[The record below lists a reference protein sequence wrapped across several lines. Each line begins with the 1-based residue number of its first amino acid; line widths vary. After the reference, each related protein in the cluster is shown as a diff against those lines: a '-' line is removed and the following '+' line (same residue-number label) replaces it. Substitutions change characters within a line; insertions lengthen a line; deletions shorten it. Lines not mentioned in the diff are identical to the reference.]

1 MRAALAA
8 AALVVVLAS
17 AACGAQP
24 TAGPS
29 AQPGA
34 RPTPPASSTSAI
46 AWLPL
51 PAAHR
56 YPTAPTPPATPRP
69 PIPVPPGT
77 PACRASQL
85 EGASAGEEFATG
97 NVDMPIVL
105 RNRGAAACVLA
116 GWADLRILDGG
127 GRVLAAAAGRANRGT
142 FFSDWPKVPVLMQ
155 PATPPLPA
163 RPGSGQPG
171 RRGQAVMN
179 LSWYDCRQPQAAVLV
194 LDLPAAGGRLQVPF
208 DRRGAYSPACDDPE
222 APNKRSGWVSRGPL
236 SPAGF
241 PWPPAPRYLDVRV
254 GIHLPASVRRG
265 STLAYQVTL
274 TNRDHGS
281 YRLDPCPD
289 YNEFLGRK
297 DVVASHQLNCQPVGA
312 IAPGGRVTFQMQLA
326 IPATTMTGPNR
337 LIWGLLDGRIAT
349 PVATAPLTITDQ

>member
-1 MRAALAA
+1 MRGALAA
-8 AALVVVLAS
+8 AALLVVLAS

-24 TAGPS
+24 TGGPS
-29 AQPGA
+29 AQPRA
-34 RPTPPASSTSAI
+34 RPSPAASAI

-77 PACRASQL
+77 PTCRASQL
-85 EGASAGEEFATG
+85 EGASAGGGAATG
-97 NVDMPIVL
+97 HVNLPIVL

-116 GWADLRILDGG
+116 GWADLAILDGR
-127 GRVLAAAAGRANRGT
+127 GRVLAAAAGTANRGT
-142 FFSDWPKVPVLMQ
+142 FFVDWPEVAVLLTPNT
-155 PATPPLPA
+155 PALPA
-163 RPGSGQPG
+163 RPGSGQPL

-179 LSWYDCRQPQAAVLV
+179 LEWYDCRQPQAAVLV
-194 LDLPAAGGRLQVPF
+194 LDLPAAGGRLRVPF
-208 DRRGAYSPACDDPE
+208 DRKAAYSPVCDNPGPKP
-222 APNKRSGWVSRGPL
+222 AGVVVRGPL

-241 PWPPAPRYLDVRV
+241 TWPPEPRYLHVGV
-254 GIHLPASVRRG
+254 GIHAPASVRRG
-265 STLAYQVTL
+265 ATLAYQVTL

-297 DVVASHQLNCQPVGA
+297 DVVASYQLNCQPVGA
-312 IAPGGRVTFQMQLA
+312 IAPGQRVTFQMQLA
-326 IPATTMTGPNR
+326 IPATTATGPNR
-337 LIWGLLDGRIAT
+337 LIWALSDGRIAT
-349 PVATAPLTITDQ
+349 PVATAPLTVTD

>member
-1 MRAALAA
+1 MRGALGA
-8 AALVVVLAS
+8 AALVVVVAS
-17 AACGAQP
+17 AACAGQR

-34 RPTPPASSTSAI
+34 RPSPPASSI

-56 YPTAPTPPATPRP
+56 HPTAPTPPATPRP

-77 PACRASQL
+77 PACQASQL
-85 EGASAGEEFATG
+85 EGASAGEAAATG
-97 NVDMPIVL
+97 KVNMPIVV

-116 GWADLRILDGG
+116 GWADLTILDGR
-127 GRVLAAAAGRANRGT
+127 GRVLAVAAGRASRGT
-142 FFSDWPKVPVLMQ
+142 FFADWPEVAVLLQ
-155 PATPPLPA
+155 PNTPPLPA
-163 RPGSGQPG
+163 RPGFGQPR

-194 LDLPAAGGRLQVPF
+194 MDLPAAGGRLRVPF
-208 DRRGAYSPACDDPE
+208 DRKGAYSPACDNPE
-222 APNKRSGWVSRGPL
+222 AGAKPAGWVVRGPL

-241 PWPPAPRYLDVRV
+241 TWPPEPRYLDIGV
-254 GIHLPASVRRG
+254 GIHVPAAVRRG

-297 DVVASHQLNCQPVGA
+297 DVVASYQLNCQPVGA
-312 IAPGGRVTFQMQLA
+312 IAPGERVTFQMQLA
-326 IPATTMTGPNR
+326 IPATTVTGPNR
-337 LIWGLLDGRIAT
+337 LIWALLDGRVAT
-349 PVATAPLTITDQ
+349 PVATAPLTITDR

>member
-1 MRAALAA
+1 MRGALAA

-17 AACGAQP
+17 AACGAQR

-34 RPTPPASSTSAI
+34 GPSAPASSV

-85 EGASAGEEFATG
+85 AGASAGEEAATG
-97 NVDMPIVL
+97 NVNMPIVL
-105 RNRGAAACVLA
+105 RNRDASACYLA
-116 GWADLRILDGG
+116 GWADLTILDGR

-142 FFSDWPKVPVLMQ
+142 FFNDWPKVPVLMA
-155 PATPPLPA
+155 PNTPPLPA
-163 RPGSGQPG
+163 RPGLG
-171 RRGQAVMN
+171 RPLRHGQAVMN
-179 LSWYDCRQPQAAVLV
+179 LAWYDCRQPRAAVLV
-194 LDLPAAGGRLQVPF
+194 VDLPAAGGRLRVPF
-208 DRRGAYSPACDDPE
+208 DQKGAYSPACDDPS
-222 APNKRSGWVSRGPL
+222 AGGKRAGWVSRGPL

-241 PWPPAPRYLDVRV
+241 TWPPAPRYLDVRV
-254 GIHLPASVRRG
+254 GIHVPAAVRRG

-297 DVVASHQLNCQPVGA
+297 DVVASYQLNCQPVGA
-312 IAPGGRVTFQMQLA
+312 IAPGERVTFQMRLA
-326 IPATTMTGPNR
+326 IPATTVTGTSR
-337 LIWGLLDGRIAT
+337 LIWGLSDGRIAT
-349 PVATAPLTITDQ
+349 PVATAPLRITDQ